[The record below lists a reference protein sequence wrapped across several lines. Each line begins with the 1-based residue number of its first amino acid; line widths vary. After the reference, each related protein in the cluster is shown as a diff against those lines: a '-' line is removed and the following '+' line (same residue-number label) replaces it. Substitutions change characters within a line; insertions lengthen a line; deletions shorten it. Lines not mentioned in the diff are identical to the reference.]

1 VNPYL
6 SGIGKKLMLPAELT
20 GSTIRKPAQYP
31 IHACRGYSTHHS
43 SRVVVNARKAKIMNG
58 DGELIE
64 TLEHSALYQGYQ
76 HAFTAATGLP
86 LALRPMVTWQLP
98 LHGKPGENSFCSMT
112 AEKSRTCAACL
123 QLQDRLAKAATQSSC
138 TMTCGYGLSETAVP
152 IRLGTQT
159 IGYLQTGQVLLNKPT
174 PARFRQAVKEAERMG
189 VDINTP
195 RVRDAYFS
203 TPVMSRHK
211 MESVATLLGVFADH
225 LAIQSNQIAVQQA
238 SAEPPVITRAKRYIE
253 DHHRDDL
260 SLGQVAAAVNA
271 IDDLGE
277 NQSQSILPAADLAIN
292 MINELPKPQRGDRP
306 TARALLISHS
316 LALHV
321 LRLAVLLVQ
330 HRITTQSIA
339 DASPTA
345 SRDVARLLAHT

>member
-1 VNPYL
+1 
-6 SGIGKKLMLPAELT
+6 
-20 GSTIRKPAQYP
+20 
-31 IHACRGYSTHHS
+31 
-43 SRVVVNARKAKIMNG
+43 VNARKAKIMNG

-152 IRLGTQT
+152 IRLGAQT
-159 IGYLQTGQVLLNKPT
+159 IGYLQTGQVLLKKPT
-174 PARFRQAVKEAERMG
+174 PARFRQAVKEAQRMG
-189 VDINTP
+189 VDLNTP
-195 RVRDAYFS
+195 RVRQAYFA

-211 MESVATLLGVFADH
+211 MDSVANLLGVFADH

-238 SAEPPVITRAKRYIE
+238 SAEPPVIARAKRFIE

-260 SLGQVAAAVNA
+260 SLGQVAASVHTSLFYFCKLFKRHTGVSFTEYVSRLRTEKAKKLLLNLNLRVSEIA
-271 IDDLGE
+271 YEVGF
-277 NQSQSILPAADLAIN
+277 QSLTHFNRVFKRILH
-292 MINELPKPQRGDRP
+292 E
-306 TARALLISHS
+306 
-316 LALHV
+316 
-321 LRLAVLLVQ
+321 
-330 HRITTQSIA
+330 
-339 DASPTA
+339 SP
-345 SRDVARLLAHT
+345 SEYRARLQAA

>member
-1 VNPYL
+1 
-6 SGIGKKLMLPAELT
+6 
-20 GSTIRKPAQYP
+20 
-31 IHACRGYSTHHS
+31 
-43 SRVVVNARKAKIMNG
+43 MNG

-152 IRLGTQT
+152 IRLGAQT
-159 IGYLQTGQVLLNKPT
+159 IGYLQTGQVLLKKPT
-174 PARFRQAVKEAERMG
+174 PARFCQAVKEAQRMG
-189 VDINTP
+189 VDLNTP
-195 RVRDAYFS
+195 RVREAYFA

-211 MESVATLLGVFADH
+211 MDSVANLLGVFADH

-238 SAEPPVITRAKRYIE
+238 SAEPPVIARAKRFIE

-260 SLGQVAAAVNA
+260 SLGQVAASVHTSLFYFCKLFKRHTGVSFTEYVSRLRTEKAKKLLLNLNLRVSEIA
-271 IDDLGE
+271 YEVGF
-277 NQSQSILPAADLAIN
+277 QSLTHFNRVFKRILH
-292 MINELPKPQRGDRP
+292 E
-306 TARALLISHS
+306 
-316 LALHV
+316 
-321 LRLAVLLVQ
+321 
-330 HRITTQSIA
+330 
-339 DASPTA
+339 SP
-345 SRDVARLLAHT
+345 SEYRARLQAA

>member
-1 VNPYL
+1 
-6 SGIGKKLMLPAELT
+6 
-20 GSTIRKPAQYP
+20 
-31 IHACRGYSTHHS
+31 
-43 SRVVVNARKAKIMNG
+43 MNG

-123 QLQDRLAKAATQSSC
+123 QLQDRLAKAATQSPC

-152 IRLGTQT
+152 IRLGAQT
-159 IGYLQTGQVLLNKPT
+159 IGYLQTGQVLLKKPT
-174 PARFRQAVKEAERMG
+174 PARFRQAVKEAQRMG
-189 VDINTP
+189 VDLNTP
-195 RVRDAYFS
+195 RVRQAYFA

-211 MESVATLLGVFADH
+211 MDSVATLLGVFADH

-238 SAEPPVITRAKRYIE
+238 SAEPPVITRAKRFIE

-260 SLGQVAAAVNA
+260 SLGQVAASVHTSLFYFCKLFKRHTGVSFTEYVSRLRTEKAKKLLLNLNLRVSEIA
-271 IDDLGE
+271 YEVGF
-277 NQSQSILPAADLAIN
+277 QSLTHFNRVFKRILH
-292 MINELPKPQRGDRP
+292 E
-306 TARALLISHS
+306 
-316 LALHV
+316 
-321 LRLAVLLVQ
+321 
-330 HRITTQSIA
+330 
-339 DASPTA
+339 SP
-345 SRDVARLLAHT
+345 SEYRARLQAA

>member
-1 VNPYL
+1 
-6 SGIGKKLMLPAELT
+6 MHPAELT
-20 GSTIRKPAQYP
+20 GPPIRHLAQYP
-31 IHACRGYSTHHS
+31 NDACDGYSPHHPS
-43 SRVVVNARKAKIMNG
+43 WVVAKARKAKIMNG

-76 HAFTAATGLP
+76 RAFTAATGLP

-98 LHGKPGENSFCSMT
+98 LHGKPAENLFCAMT

-123 QLQDRLAKAATQSSC
+123 QLQGRLADAATLSPC

-225 LAIQSNQIAVQQA
+225 LAIQSNQITVQQA

-260 SLGQVAAAVNA
+260 SLGQVAASVHTSLFYFCKLFKRHTGVSFTEYVSRLRTEKAKKLLLNPNLRVSEIA
-271 IDDLGE
+271 YEVGF
-277 NQSQSILPAADLAIN
+277 QSLTHFNRVFKRILH
-292 MINELPKPQRGDRP
+292 E
-306 TARALLISHS
+306 
-316 LALHV
+316 
-321 LRLAVLLVQ
+321 
-330 HRITTQSIA
+330 
-339 DASPTA
+339 SP
-345 SRDVARLLAHT
+345 SDYRARLQPA

>member
-1 VNPYL
+1 
-6 SGIGKKLMLPAELT
+6 
-20 GSTIRKPAQYP
+20 
-31 IHACRGYSTHHS
+31 
-43 SRVVVNARKAKIMNG
+43 MNG

-152 IRLGTQT
+152 IRLGAQT
-159 IGYLQTGQVLLNKPT
+159 IGYLQTGQVLLKKPT
-174 PARFRQAVKEAERMG
+174 PARFRQAVKEAQRMG
-189 VDINTP
+189 VDLNTP
-195 RVRDAYFS
+195 RVRQAYFA

-211 MESVATLLGVFADH
+211 MDSVANLLGVFADH

-238 SAEPPVITRAKRYIE
+238 SAEPPVIARAKRFIE

-260 SLGQVAAAVNA
+260 SLGQVAASVHTSLFYFCKLFKRHTGVSFTEYVSRLRTEKAKKLLLNLNLRVSEIA
-271 IDDLGE
+271 YEVGF
-277 NQSQSILPAADLAIN
+277 QSLTHFNRVFKRILH
-292 MINELPKPQRGDRP
+292 E
-306 TARALLISHS
+306 
-316 LALHV
+316 
-321 LRLAVLLVQ
+321 
-330 HRITTQSIA
+330 
-339 DASPTA
+339 SP
-345 SRDVARLLAHT
+345 SEYRARLQAA

>member
-1 VNPYL
+1 
-6 SGIGKKLMLPAELT
+6 
-20 GSTIRKPAQYP
+20 
-31 IHACRGYSTHHS
+31 
-43 SRVVVNARKAKIMNG
+43 MNG

-152 IRLGTQT
+152 IRLGAQT
-159 IGYLQTGQVLLNKPT
+159 IGYLQTGQVLLKKPT
-174 PARFRQAVKEAERMG
+174 PARFRQAVKEAQRMG
-189 VDINTP
+189 VDLNTP
-195 RVRDAYFS
+195 RVRQAYFA

-211 MESVATLLGVFADH
+211 MDSVANLLGVFADH

-238 SAEPPVITRAKRYIE
+238 SAEPPVIARAKRFIE

-260 SLGQVAAAVNA
+260 SLGQVAASVHTSLFYFCKLFKRHTGVSFTEYVSRLRTEKAKKLLLNLNLRVCEIA
-271 IDDLGE
+271 YEVGF
-277 NQSQSILPAADLAIN
+277 QSLTHFNRVFKRILH
-292 MINELPKPQRGDRP
+292 E
-306 TARALLISHS
+306 
-316 LALHV
+316 
-321 LRLAVLLVQ
+321 
-330 HRITTQSIA
+330 
-339 DASPTA
+339 SP
-345 SRDVARLLAHT
+345 SEYRARLQAA

>member
-1 VNPYL
+1 
-6 SGIGKKLMLPAELT
+6 
-20 GSTIRKPAQYP
+20 
-31 IHACRGYSTHHS
+31 
-43 SRVVVNARKAKIMNG
+43 MNG

-123 QLQDRLAKAATQSSC
+123 QLQDRLAKAATQSTC

-152 IRLGTQT
+152 IRLGAQT
-159 IGYLQTGQVLLNKPT
+159 IGYLQTGQVLLKKPT
-174 PARFRQAVKEAERMG
+174 PARFRQAVKEAQRMG
-189 VDINTP
+189 VDLNTP
-195 RVRDAYFS
+195 RVRQAYFA

-211 MESVATLLGVFADH
+211 MDSVANLLGVFADH

-238 SAEPPVITRAKRYIE
+238 SAEPPVIARAKRFIE

-260 SLGQVAAAVNA
+260 SLGQVAASVHTSLFYFCKLFKRHTGVSFTEYVSRLRTEKAKKLLLNLNLRVSEIA
-271 IDDLGE
+271 YEVGF
-277 NQSQSILPAADLAIN
+277 QSLTHFNRVFKRILH
-292 MINELPKPQRGDRP
+292 E
-306 TARALLISHS
+306 
-316 LALHV
+316 
-321 LRLAVLLVQ
+321 
-330 HRITTQSIA
+330 
-339 DASPTA
+339 SP
-345 SRDVARLLAHT
+345 SEYRARLQAA

>member
-1 VNPYL
+1 
-6 SGIGKKLMLPAELT
+6 
-20 GSTIRKPAQYP
+20 
-31 IHACRGYSTHHS
+31 
-43 SRVVVNARKAKIMNG
+43 VVVNARKAKIMNG

-123 QLQDRLAKAATQSSC
+123 QLQDRLAKAATQSPC

-152 IRLGTQT
+152 IRLGAQT
-159 IGYLQTGQVLLNKPT
+159 IGYLQTGQVLLKKPT
-174 PARFRQAVKEAERMG
+174 PARFRQAVKEAQRMG
-189 VDINTP
+189 VDLNTP
-195 RVRDAYFS
+195 RVRQAYFA

-211 MESVATLLGVFADH
+211 MDSVANLLGVFADH

-238 SAEPPVITRAKRYIE
+238 SAEPPVIARAKRFIE

-260 SLGQVAAAVNA
+260 SLGQVAASVHTSLFYFCKLFKRHTGVSFTEYVSRLRTEKAKKLLLNLNLRVSEIA
-271 IDDLGE
+271 YEVGF
-277 NQSQSILPAADLAIN
+277 QSLTHFNRVFKRILH
-292 MINELPKPQRGDRP
+292 E
-306 TARALLISHS
+306 
-316 LALHV
+316 
-321 LRLAVLLVQ
+321 
-330 HRITTQSIA
+330 
-339 DASPTA
+339 SP
-345 SRDVARLLAHT
+345 SEYRARLQAA

>member
-1 VNPYL
+1 
-6 SGIGKKLMLPAELT
+6 
-20 GSTIRKPAQYP
+20 
-31 IHACRGYSTHHS
+31 
-43 SRVVVNARKAKIMNG
+43 MNG

-123 QLQDRLAKAATQSSC
+123 QLQDRLAKAATQSPC

-152 IRLGTQT
+152 IRLGAQT
-159 IGYLQTGQVLLNKPT
+159 IGYLQTGQVLLKKPT
-174 PARFRQAVKEAERMG
+174 PARFRQAVKEAQRMG
-189 VDINTP
+189 VDLNTP
-195 RVRDAYFS
+195 RVREAYFA

-211 MESVATLLGVFADH
+211 MDSVANLLGVFADH

-238 SAEPPVITRAKRYIE
+238 SAEPPVIARAKRFIE

-260 SLGQVAAAVNA
+260 SLGQVAASVHTSLFYFCKLFKRHTGVSFTEYVSRLRTEKAKKLLLNLNLRVSEIA
-271 IDDLGE
+271 YEVGF
-277 NQSQSILPAADLAIN
+277 QSLTHFNRVFKRILH
-292 MINELPKPQRGDRP
+292 E
-306 TARALLISHS
+306 
-316 LALHV
+316 
-321 LRLAVLLVQ
+321 
-330 HRITTQSIA
+330 
-339 DASPTA
+339 SP
-345 SRDVARLLAHT
+345 SEYRARLQAA

>member
-1 VNPYL
+1 
-6 SGIGKKLMLPAELT
+6 
-20 GSTIRKPAQYP
+20 
-31 IHACRGYSTHHS
+31 
-43 SRVVVNARKAKIMNG
+43 MNG

-123 QLQDRLAKAATQSSC
+123 QLQDRLAKAATQSPF

-152 IRLGTQT
+152 IRLGAQT
-159 IGYLQTGQVLLNKPT
+159 IGYLQTGQVLLKKPT
-174 PARFRQAVKEAERMG
+174 PARFRQAVKEAQRMG
-189 VDINTP
+189 VDLNTP
-195 RVRDAYFS
+195 RVREAYFA

-211 MESVATLLGVFADH
+211 MDSVANLLGVFADH

-238 SAEPPVITRAKRYIE
+238 SAEPPVIARAKRFIE

-260 SLGQVAAAVNA
+260 SLGQVAASVHTSLFYFCKLFKRHTGVSFTEYVSRLRTEKAKKLLLNLNLRVSEIA
-271 IDDLGE
+271 YEVGF
-277 NQSQSILPAADLAIN
+277 QSLTHFNRVFKRILH
-292 MINELPKPQRGDRP
+292 E
-306 TARALLISHS
+306 
-316 LALHV
+316 
-321 LRLAVLLVQ
+321 
-330 HRITTQSIA
+330 
-339 DASPTA
+339 SP
-345 SRDVARLLAHT
+345 SEYRARLQAA

>member
-1 VNPYL
+1 
-6 SGIGKKLMLPAELT
+6 
-20 GSTIRKPAQYP
+20 
-31 IHACRGYSTHHS
+31 
-43 SRVVVNARKAKIMNG
+43 MNG

-152 IRLGTQT
+152 IRLGAQT
-159 IGYLQTGQVLLNKPT
+159 IGYLQTGQVLLKKPT
-174 PARFRQAVKEAERMG
+174 PARFRQAIKEAQRMG
-189 VDINTP
+189 VDLNTP
-195 RVRDAYFS
+195 RVRQAYFA

-211 MESVATLLGVFADH
+211 MDSVANLLGVFADH

-238 SAEPPVITRAKRYIE
+238 SAEPPVIARAKRFIE

-260 SLGQVAAAVNA
+260 SLGQVAASVHTSLFYFCKLFKRHTGVSFTEYVSRLRTEKAKKLLLNLNLRVSEIA
-271 IDDLGE
+271 YEVGF
-277 NQSQSILPAADLAIN
+277 QSLTHFNRVFKRILH
-292 MINELPKPQRGDRP
+292 E
-306 TARALLISHS
+306 
-316 LALHV
+316 
-321 LRLAVLLVQ
+321 
-330 HRITTQSIA
+330 
-339 DASPTA
+339 SP
-345 SRDVARLLAHT
+345 SEYRARLQAA

>member
-1 VNPYL
+1 
-6 SGIGKKLMLPAELT
+6 
-20 GSTIRKPAQYP
+20 
-31 IHACRGYSTHHS
+31 
-43 SRVVVNARKAKIMNG
+43 VVVNARKAKIMNG

-152 IRLGTQT
+152 IRLGAQT
-159 IGYLQTGQVLLNKPT
+159 IGYLQTGQVLLKKPT
-174 PARFRQAVKEAERMG
+174 PARFRQAVKEAQRMG
-189 VDINTP
+189 VDLNTP
-195 RVRDAYFS
+195 RVREAYFA

-211 MESVATLLGVFADH
+211 MDSVANLLGVFADH

-238 SAEPPVITRAKRYIE
+238 SAEPPVIARAKRFIE

-260 SLGQVAAAVNA
+260 SLGQVAASVHTSLFYFCKLFKRHTGVSFTEYVSRLRTEKAKKLLLNLNLRVSEIA
-271 IDDLGE
+271 YEVGF
-277 NQSQSILPAADLAIN
+277 QSLTHFNRVFKRILH
-292 MINELPKPQRGDRP
+292 E
-306 TARALLISHS
+306 
-316 LALHV
+316 
-321 LRLAVLLVQ
+321 
-330 HRITTQSIA
+330 
-339 DASPTA
+339 SP
-345 SRDVARLLAHT
+345 SEYRARLQAA

>member
-152 IRLGTQT
+152 IRLGAQT
-159 IGYLQTGQVLLNKPT
+159 IGYLQTGQVLLKKPT
-174 PARFRQAVKEAERMG
+174 PARFRQAVKEAQRMG
-189 VDINTP
+189 VDLNTP
-195 RVRDAYFS
+195 RVRQAYFA

-211 MESVATLLGVFADH
+211 MDSVANLLGVFADH

-238 SAEPPVITRAKRYIE
+238 SAEPPVIARAKRFIE

-260 SLGQVAAAVNA
+260 SLGQVAASVHTSLFYFCKLFKRHTGVSFTEYVSRLRTEKAKKLLLNLNLRVSEIA
-271 IDDLGE
+271 YEVGF
-277 NQSQSILPAADLAIN
+277 QSLTHFNRVFKRILH
-292 MINELPKPQRGDRP
+292 E
-306 TARALLISHS
+306 
-316 LALHV
+316 
-321 LRLAVLLVQ
+321 
-330 HRITTQSIA
+330 
-339 DASPTA
+339 SP
-345 SRDVARLLAHT
+345 SEYRARLQAA